1 MKGKTSREKDDLNP
15 QSKDGEGPE
24 PTYKVHY
31 PVSYD
36 IGSPYTV
43 VVD

>member
-1 MKGKTSREKDDLNP
+1 MKGKTSRENEELDPKSGDE
-15 QSKDGEGPE
+15 QGPK
-24 PTYKVHY
+24 PTYNVHY

-36 IGSPYTV
+36 IAPPYTV

>member
-15 QSKDGEGPE
+15 RSTDGEDPK
-24 PTYKVHY
+24 PTYNVHY

-36 IGSPYTV
+36 IGAPYTV